1 MRKSTKFINQLHEV
15 ARMQQLAGLKAI
27 NELNSEKQ
35 DLFIDWVKGQREV
48 DNNIEAEFPEELQGD
63 DKIAWEKYLELV
75 TKFPNADREDIAVAI
90 SAVYFA
96 GFEFEDSTWND
107 EQTARDVY
115 NYLRGDELNENKD
128 NEIVYSVKLID
139 SEYEYEQVIY
149 VKGISNK
156 KELRKI
162 GLENTEFENP
172 KKIIYNK
179 LWSFDEL
186 DETEKEMFNNNI
198 AIFEPE
204 PVE

>member
-96 GFEFEDSTWND
+96 GFEFEDSEWND

-115 NYLRGDELNENKD
+115 NYLR
-128 NEIVYSVKLID
+128 
-139 SEYEYEQVIY
+139 SE
-149 VKGISNK
+149 
-156 KELRKI
+156 
-162 GLENTEFENP
+162 
-172 KKIIYNK
+172 
-179 LWSFDEL
+179 D
-186 DETEKEMFNNNI
+186 
-198 AIFEPE
+198 
-204 PVE
+204 